1 MRQNIVDSAV
11 RTIEICMGAD
21 SVHAVFCQQIYRVV
35 RPEIFYRM
43 EYDRVVA
50 YYKLCPGFVR
60 SFNGIWRYIEHNGSP
75 CDLCRAF
82 ADEQTDIV
90 PLLMDIKQNA
100 SRAL

>member
-1 MRQNIVDSAV
+1 
-11 RTIEICMGAD
+11 MGAD

-75 CDLCRAF
+75 CDLRRAF

-90 PLLMDIKQNA
+90 PLLMDIKRTERIKSVINITDN
-100 SRAL
+100 SHHFL